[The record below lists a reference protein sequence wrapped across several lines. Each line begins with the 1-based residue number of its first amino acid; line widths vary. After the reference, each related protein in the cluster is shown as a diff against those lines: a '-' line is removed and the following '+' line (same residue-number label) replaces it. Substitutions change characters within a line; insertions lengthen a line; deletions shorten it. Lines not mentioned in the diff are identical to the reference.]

1 MRFEWRV
8 HRLLRAEGVLEYLLG
23 GGERLVDI
31 AAPELKVECD
41 VGVAPS
47 GEVLQIGKRAG
58 RLQLVVHEHLRGQR
72 LDLVVNRWH
81 ALVIDGDRLRRL
93 FGDARI
99 GREHRRDR
107 FADMPHLPFRKDR
120 LIVKRRTVIG
130 LGNDAAD
137 LGGGDD
143 AVHPRH
149 GRRRARLDM
158 ADPAMRHGAAAD
170 LGPQHAGQAQIVGVF
185 GRAGDLGAGF
195 DPRDRAADLAGR
207 DARHFAH
214 CGIPST
220 ARRSARC
227 KCTSI
232 STRL

>member
-1 MRFEWRV
+1 
-8 HRLLRAEGVLEYLLG
+8 
-23 GGERLVDI
+23 
-31 AAPELKVECD
+31 
-41 VGVAPS
+41 
-47 GEVLQIGKRAG
+47 
-58 RLQLVVHEHLRGQR
+58 VHEYARGER

-81 ALVIDGDRLRRL
+81 GLVIDGDRQRRL
-93 FGDARI
+93 CGDARI

-107 FADMPHLPFRKDR
+107 FADMPHLSFCEDR
-120 LIVKRRTVIG
+120 LIVKRRAVIG
-130 LGNDAAD
+130 IGNDGAD

-143 AVHPRH
+143 AVHPRD

-158 ADPAMRHGAAAD
+158 VDPAMRHGAAAD
-170 LGPQHAGQAQIVGVF
+170 LGPQHAGHAQIVDVF

-195 DPRDRAADLAGR
+195 DPWDRAADLAGR

-214 CGIPST
+214 RGIPSN